1 MGVQTMFCENCG
13 KQIPDGTQV
22 CPYCSAEYAAEEAPN
37 TPPAADSTYAAPAP
51 EPFMTNPYQKQQKP
65 LDYSTI
71 SLVLGIVGLVF
82 CFSCSGFIIN
92 IVGIVFGIKAKNE
105 SGRQA
110 GLIMSIIG
118 LVLAI
123 ITTIISI
130 GWVAA
135 LISALSQNFGAGF
148 MM

>member
-1 MGVQTMFCENCG
+1 MFCENCG

-22 CPYCSAEYAAEEAPN
+22 CPYCSAEYKAEEAPN
-37 TPPAADSTYAAPAP
+37 TPPAADSTYTAPAP
-51 EPFMTNPYQKQQKP
+51 EPIMTNPYQEPKKP
-65 LDYSTI
+65 LDYTTI
-71 SLVLGIVGLVF
+71 SIVLGIVGLVF

-110 GLIMSIIG
+110 GFIMSIIG
-118 LVLAI
+118 LALAI

-130 GWVAA
+130 GWIAA
-135 LISALSQNFGAGF
+135 IISALSQNFGAGF